1 MNSIIQPEELEK
13 KLDQAVSYLRSRG
26 IGRPEVAVILGSGL
40 GSYGDRLE
48 SPLTIPY
55 NEIPGFVT
63 STAPSHRGVLLAGEC
78 QGKEIIV
85 LSGRFHYYEG
95 YAPHEL
101 VFPVRVMARLGVRR
115 LIITN
120 AVGGITMP
128 QGSLAL
134 VSDHI
139 NMSGMNPLI
148 GPNDDALGP
157 RFPDISDLYSRNLRT
172 RLLEAAE
179 KVGIPLREGVYIMT
193 AGPSYES
200 PAEIRAY
207 RTLGADVVGMSC
219 VPEALAAGHAGL
231 EVLAL
236 SCVTNAAAGLS
247 KEELTAEE
255 VTTTAASLACEM
267 EQLIDIAVAL

>member
-1 MNSIIQPEELEK
+1 MSAIISVQELEEK
-13 KLDQAVSYLRSRG
+13 TEQAVSYLRSRG

-40 GSYGDRLE
+40 GAYGEKLE
-48 SPLTIPY
+48 HPLTIPY
-55 NEIPGFVT
+55 GEIPGFVT
-63 STAPSHRGVLLAGEC
+63 STAPSHRGVLLAGER
-78 QGKEIIV
+78 QGKEILV

-128 QGSLAL
+128 QGTLAL
-134 VSDHI
+134 ISDHI

-148 GPNDDALGP
+148 GPNDEKFGP
-157 RFPDISDLYSRNLRT
+157 RFPDISDLYSRDLRA
-172 RLLEAAE
+172 RLLEEAE
-179 KVGIPLREGVYIMT
+179 KAGIPLREGVYVMT

-255 VTTTAASLACEM
+255 VTTTAASLARET

>member
-1 MNSIIQPEELEK
+1 MNIIHPEELEK
-13 KLDQAVSYLRSRG
+13 NLNEAVSYLRTCG
-26 IGRPEVAVILGSGL
+26 IDSPEAAVILGSGL
-40 GSYGDRLE
+40 GSYGDKLE
-48 SPLTIPY
+48 HPITIPY
-55 NEIPGFVT
+55 REIPGFVT
-63 STAPSHRGVLLAGEC
+63 STAPSHRGLLLAGER
-78 QGKEIIV
+78 QGKQVLI

-101 VFPVRVMARLGVRR
+101 IFPVRVLARLGVRR

-120 AVGGITMP
+120 AVGGITLP
-128 QGSLAL
+128 QGSIAL

-148 GPNDDALGP
+148 GPNDDLLGP
-157 RFPDISDLYSRNLRT
+157 RFPDVSNLYNKDLRRRMLA
-172 RLLEAAE
+172 EAA
-179 KVGIPLREGVYIMT
+179 KAGIPLHEGVYIMT
-193 AGPSYES
+193 SGPSYET

-219 VPEALAAGHAGL
+219 VPEALAAAHAGL

-247 KEELTAEE
+247 EQELTAEE
-255 VTTTAASLACEM
+255 VTSTAATLAHEI
-267 EQLIDIAVAL
+267 EQLIDIAIAL